1 MTPFRL
7 FETPYLY
14 GASLADIYPFIDTPL
29 ENKLLQYTYTV
40 YLNIR
45 KLQYDRVI
53 FNKLFTTKK
62 ATGTTSAKIII
73 SLL

>member
-14 GASLADIYPFIDTPL
+14 GGSLADIYPFIDTPP
-29 ENKLLQYTYTV
+29 ENNLLQYTL

>member
-14 GASLADIYPFIDTPL
+14 GASLADIYPFIDTLP
-29 ENKLLQYTYTV
+29 ENKLLQYTL

>member
-14 GASLADIYPFIDTPL
+14 GASLADIYPFIDTPFK
-29 ENKLLQYTYTV
+29 NKFLQYTL

-45 KLQYDRVI
+45 TLQYDRVI

>member
-14 GASLADIYPFIDTPL
+14 GASLADIYPFIDTPFK
-29 ENKLLQYTYTV
+29 NKFLQYTL

-53 FNKLFTTKK
+53 FNNVGLSMMCYTLGKE
-62 ATGTTSAKIII
+62 
-73 SLL
+73 

>member
-14 GASLADIYPFIDTPL
+14 GASLADIYPFIDTPFK
-29 ENKLLQYTYTV
+29 NKFLQYTL

-53 FNKLFTTKK
+53 FNKLFK

>member
-14 GASLADIYPFIDTPL
+14 GASLADIYPFIDTPP
-29 ENKLLQYTYTV
+29 ENKSLQYTL

-53 FNKLFTTKK
+53 FNKKLYQ
-62 ATGTTSAKIII
+62 
-73 SLL
+73 

>member
-29 ENKLLQYTYTV
+29 ENKILQYTL

-53 FNKLFTTKK
+53 FNKLFK

>member
-14 GASLADIYPFIDTPL
+14 GGSLADIYPFIDTPFK
-29 ENKLLQYTYTV
+29 NKFLQYTL

>member
-14 GASLADIYPFIDTPL
+14 GGSLADIYPFIDTPL
-29 ENKLLQYTYTV
+29 ENKLLQYTL

>member
-7 FETPYLY
+7 FETPYLF
-14 GASLADIYPFIDTPL
+14 GASLVDIYPFIDTPP
-29 ENKLLQYTYTV
+29 ENKSLQYTL